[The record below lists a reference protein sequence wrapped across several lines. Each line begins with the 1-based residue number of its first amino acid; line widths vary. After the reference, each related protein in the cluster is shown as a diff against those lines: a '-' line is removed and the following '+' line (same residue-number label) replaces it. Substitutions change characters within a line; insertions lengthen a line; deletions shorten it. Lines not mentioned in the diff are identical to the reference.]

1 MKKNFC
7 VILIALIFTILCSCS
22 NTGKNSATDSS
33 AQNREPT
40 KEPIDTADTRL
51 ANDLSVFCTSQI
63 NAAGLAATKASTQ
76 KVKAFAKQNALLY
89 KELGNHLNQVLETF
103 NIKLPAGPSA
113 KSKENFQDLEGI
125 KGASFDHAYLLQM
138 LKDHNIMIR
147 ENNASKNVKC
157 FPIKLFVIS
166 NQAAIIRQAYALADL
181 KDKMP

>member
-1 MKKNFC
+1 MKKTFYISLTA
-7 VILIALIFTILCSCS
+7 VVLIAFYGCSG
-22 NTGKNSATDSS
+22 TGKSNAADSS
-33 AQNREPT
+33 TNKGSK
-40 KEPIDTADTRL
+40 KEAVDTADARL
-51 ANDLSVFCTSQI
+51 ANDLSIFCTSQV
-63 NAAGLAATKASTQ
+63 NAAQLAETKASTS

-89 KELGNHLNQVLETF
+89 KELGNHLNQVSETF
-103 NIKLPAGPSA
+103 NIKLPAGQSA
-113 KSKENFQDLEGI
+113 KSKENFRDLDGI

-181 KDKMP
+181 KDQTL

>member
-1 MKKNFC
+1 MKKTFC
-7 VILIALIFTILCSCS
+7 LGLLATVSIGFYSCS
-22 NTGKNSATDSS
+22 SPEKNTSADSTAIGS
-33 AQNREPT
+33 ESKKQPV
-40 KEPIDTADTRL
+40 DTADTRL
-51 ANDLSVFCTSQI
+51 ANNLSIFCTSQV
-63 NAAGLAATKASTQ
+63 NAAQLAETKASTS

-89 KELGNHLNQVLETF
+89 KELGNHLNQVSETF

-113 KSKENFQDLEGI
+113 KSKENFQDLEGT

-181 KDKMP
+181 KDQTL